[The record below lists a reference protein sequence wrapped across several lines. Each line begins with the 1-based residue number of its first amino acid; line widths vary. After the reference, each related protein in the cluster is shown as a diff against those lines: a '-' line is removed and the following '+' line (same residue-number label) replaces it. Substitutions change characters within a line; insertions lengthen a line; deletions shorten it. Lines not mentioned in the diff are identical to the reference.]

1 MVTTGHLPYSTKWA
15 GPDGRT
21 LPDWLVVP
29 DSAQPNA
36 WRLLHYAGKGGA
48 RFSVGSTSRY
58 PPGQEADAAHKAK
71 KYQFEALHKIYFYD
85 AWRSQP
91 ELGTRGSDL
100 HLPPQP
106 GLLQAGCYWP
116 QQSPA
121 PAIDVSSGSSETA
134 AREQEETG
142 MLEKDSEDR
151 ADEAQH
157 VQTPSSAEADAE
169 ADAWDCASDF
179 VQ

>member
-1 MVTTGHLPYSTKWA
+1 MGGARWALTARSPMPGDFSTM
-15 GPDGRT
+15 
-21 LPDWLVVP
+21 LV
-29 DSAQPNA
+29 
-36 WRLLHYAGKGGA
+36 RGA
-48 RFSVGSTSRY
+48 RFSVESTSRY

-71 KYQFEALHKIYFYD
+71 KYQPEALHKIYAYD

-106 GLLQAGCYWP
+106 ELLQAGCYWP

-121 PAIDVSSGSSETA
+121 PAIDVRSGGPETA
-134 AREQEETG
+134 AREREETG
-142 MLEKDSEDR
+142 MPLCQEKKNPEDR

-157 VQTPSSAEADAE
+157 VQTPSSAEADTE